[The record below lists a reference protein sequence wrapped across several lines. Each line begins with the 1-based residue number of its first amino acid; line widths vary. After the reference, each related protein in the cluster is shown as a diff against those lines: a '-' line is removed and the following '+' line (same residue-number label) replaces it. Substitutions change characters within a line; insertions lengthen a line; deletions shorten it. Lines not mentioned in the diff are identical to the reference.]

1 MGQFT
6 PIASLP
12 RTVGDPRSDAYWDSS
27 VRPYPRRRRPG
38 IAIDYEP
45 PGPTLTIHQRLE
57 GRYRELLNRPR
68 YETAPADT
76 AEAALL
82 QKLLTQV
89 PPGHELKNLAK
100 WEQRFQ
106 GASSEGVRSLTDAS
120 GESWDVTPG
129 VLEAFRRIQLVLQS
143 ASPSLKPPPRQPPT
157 NGTSRPPTHPRPT
170 AASLC
175 PIHRVFLAYGSCPEC
190 TRGRNHAG
198 NRHGGSG

>member
-6 PIASLP
+6 PIGLP
-12 RTVGDPRSDAYWDSS
+12 RTVGDPRSNTYWDSS
-27 VRPYPRRRRPG
+27 VRSYPPRRRPG
-38 IAIDYEP
+38 IPIAYEP
-45 PGPTLTIHQRLE
+45 PRAPRTLHQRLE
-57 GRYRELLNRPR
+57 ARYRELLKRPR

-106 GASSEGVRSLTDAS
+106 SASTEGVRSLTDAS
-120 GESWDVTPG
+120 GERWMVTPG
-129 VLEAFRRIQLVLQS
+129 VLEAFRRIRLVLKS
-143 ASPSLKPPPRQPPT
+143 APPALKPPPQRPPPK
-157 NGTSRPPTHPRPT
+157 GASRPPAYPSPT
-170 AASLC
+170 ATSLC
-175 PIHRVFLAYGSCPEC
+175 PVHRVLLAFGSCPEC

-198 NRHGGSG
+198 NRHGGSI